1 MIADATDGSWTRL
14 VAGLAVTAV
23 VSELCYRFIETP
35 VRRGALGRWW
45 RDWVAH
51 RSVSPR
57 AVALGAGA
65 ILLLVSLSVFF
76 GNVQQFDAAEGGTQ
90 VTFEMPANPATQTTA
105 GNDAAGPAPEPV
117 GTIAPDPTTGPSS
130 DGSMASEPAPVSLT
144 PAVEPPTT
152 TTVAP
157 PPELPIDLAI
167 VGDSQAHSLAINLP
181 DGIESTFAVTDGSLD
196 GCSVYDTGVLSA
208 GDFSYDFG
216 ICAGW
221 QQRWTG
227 VATDADVVLVVLGAW
242 DVFDLEL
249 DGQRLAFGTQQWD
262 AAFSEHVQQGID
274 AVVGGGAKAAILEV
288 PCMRPIDVE
297 GAGVPAL
304 PERGDDQR
312 VGHVNEVLR
321 GVVAHNA
328 DTTAFV
334 EGPHQ
339 WCDGSPESDDTAYR
353 WDGVHVYIPGANLIC
368 TTIGP
373 ELLELV

>member
-23 VSELCYRFIETP
+23 VSELCYRCIETP
-35 VRRGALGRWW
+35 V
-45 RDWVAH
+45 
-51 RSVSPR
+51 
-57 AVALGAGA
+57 
-65 ILLLVSLSVFF
+65 LLVSLSVFF
-76 GNVQQFDAAEGGTQ
+76 GNVQQFDAAEGGTH
-90 VTFEMPANPATQTTA
+90 VTFELPANPATQTTA
-105 GNDAAGPAPEPV
+105 GNDAAGLAPEPV

-130 DGSMASEPAPVSLT
+130 DGSMASEPAPVGPT
-144 PAVEPPTT
+144 PAVEPPTTTT

-196 GCSVYDTGVLSA
+196 GCSVYDTGGVLSA

-262 AAFSEHVQQGID
+262 AAFSEHVQQGVD
-274 AVVGGGAKAAILEV
+274 AVVGGGARAAILEV
-288 PCMRPIDVE
+288 PC
-297 GAGVPAL
+297 
-304 PERGDDQR
+304 
-312 VGHVNEVLR
+312 
-321 GVVAHNA
+321 
-328 DTTAFV
+328 
-334 EGPHQ
+334 
-339 WCDGSPESDDTAYR
+339 
-353 WDGVHVYIPGANLIC
+353 HVYIPGANLIY